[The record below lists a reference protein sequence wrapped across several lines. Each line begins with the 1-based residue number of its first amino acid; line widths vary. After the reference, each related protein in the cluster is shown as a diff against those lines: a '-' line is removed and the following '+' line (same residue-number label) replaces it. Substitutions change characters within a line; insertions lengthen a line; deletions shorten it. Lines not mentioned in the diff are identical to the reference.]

1 MGDKMDILGS
11 VKADIVK
18 RRTATIERPPKDF
31 NKPYNMKA
39 GIIGGGAL
47 GTLGFVVGSSTGVA
61 LLGTAISGAWI
72 LAPILGLVGLAAGSR
87 SSK

>member
-1 MGDKMDILGS
+1 MDILGS
-11 VKADIVK
+11 VRACVIKSRV
-18 RRTATIERPPKDF
+18 RTVEIPPKDF
-31 NKPYNMKA
+31 SKPYNMRA

-47 GTLGFVVGSSTGVA
+47 GAVGLVVGSSTGVA